1 MCEKAS
7 HPSSGS
13 RGLNPEGKMKISI
26 GTDYQITIRKG
37 EISITKG
44 IFEITDRIFN
54 SHVLQSDKP
63 VLLEFWAPGYGPCES
78 VGPVVEKL
86 AEAYGDQFRFA
97 RCNVHNN
104 PMIAGKLEIRGIPTL
119 MFFKGGKLVDK
130 LIGMVPKSTIEDAI
144 IKCLSDSESAEP
156 VIA

>member
-1 MCEKAS
+1 
-7 HPSSGS
+7 
-13 RGLNPEGKMKISI
+13 MKVSI
-26 GTDYQITIRKG
+26 GTDCKITIRQG

-44 IFEITDRIFN
+44 ILEINDRTFN

-63 VLLEFWAPGYGPCES
+63 VLLEFWVPWYGPCKS

-86 AEAYGDQFRFA
+86 AEAYSDQFRFA
-97 RCNVHNN
+97 KCNVHNN
-104 PMIAGKLEIRGIPTL
+104 PGIADKLGIRGIPTL

-144 IKCLSDSESAEP
+144 RKCLSDSELAGP